1 MTGSAKLAWIITVLS
16 LGICTAVPAR
26 AAAPRDAI
34 RKLPS
39 IVSTTRIITQNDNNE
54 QFSSTWDVNW
64 NTGEIKLNRMTAQLN
79 FKYQLNLQDNQEV
92 EQDFT
97 RNIRQD
103 VYEFRMDLKTG
114 GYANGSY
121 VFNHVENSSDVNPSQ
136 RQRNQFLN
144 DFKNVNIEVNPP
156 QGFRFSMTASERNNV
171 SYDGYSQSRGS
182 DELYWKGFTE
192 LRGNTPRGNYNVQ
205 VHNENRL
212 SRDLFGTDRVETS
225 SNKFVVIGH
234 RDMEIGNM
242 GRLNMDMNYEVNTSQ
257 NNRQDE
263 AGGNTA
269 LWYQLAFGGK
279 LPNYPMNYNYRF
291 VSRHWGN
298 LSTAGNR
305 SMEREVTLRY
315 NPPVPEGREL
325 VLVYVNN
332 LQDFDNGNNSSGTT
346 RQNLTMS
353 FRPNK
358 RTQVQV
364 LYNLQNDFNN
374 ITREITRDE
383 ATLESNLNYNAPG
396 GRNSYQFG
404 YQQKQFVGPNRR
416 DRTEYS
422 KYSYRAGSRLGE
434 NANLSMEMSQSYND
448 SYNAQNLVN
457 TPTENLQTRV
467 VYDFTSGQM
476 QGGAG
481 GNFRLNAQWERNLLR
496 RATSFQKNDQ
506 HGLNINMAYNT
517 NANWTYQLILQ
528 SNSGWSYTGASGNNF
543 DFTERYTNSDRIEAI
558 VTHRF

>member
-1 MTGSAKLAWIITVLS
+1 MTGSAKFAWIITVLS

-64 NTGEIKLNRMTAQLN
+64 NSGEVKLNRMTAQLN

-192 LRGNTPRGNYNVQ
+192 LRGDTPKGNYNVQ

-212 SRDLFGTDRVETS
+212 SRDLFGNDRVETS

-263 AGGNTA
+263 AGGSTA
-269 LWYQLAFGGK
+269 LWYQLAFGGR

-298 LSTAGNR
+298 LNTAGNR

-315 NPPVPEGREL
+315 NPPVPAGREL
-325 VLVYVNN
+325 VVVYVNN
-332 LQDFDNGNNSSGTT
+332 LQDFDNGNDSSSTT
-346 RQNLTMS
+346 RQTLTMN
-353 FRPNK
+353 FRPNP
-358 RTQVQV
+358 RTQVQI
-364 LYNLQNDFNN
+364 LYNLQNDFKN
-374 ITREITRDE
+374 TTQEITRDE
-383 ATLESNLNYNAPG
+383 VNLDSNLTYNAPG
-396 GRNSYQFG
+396 GRNSYLIG
-404 YQQKQFVGPNRR
+404 YQQRQNVGPNRR

-422 KYSYRAGSRLGE
+422 KYTYRAGSRLGN

-448 SYNAQNLVN
+448 SYNAANLVN

-467 VYDFTSGQM
+467 VYDFSSGQM